1 MNESKYKVV
10 VLGIS
15 CFEGMASSK
24 RIRNLIEPLI
34 QNKLIEVGNLIYQS
48 ESNNITEKQG
58 RKDQIDFRVAGVKP
72 GNIFSIVSFYYRGC
86 VFIKESKN
94 PGQKNIIYNYGGPN
108 IQNILFLLYSKAI
121 GFKIICD
128 IVEDNRFEP
137 TVNFLNKLK
146 TRSSLSFL
154 KLSRYYADSLIGI
167 SEHLYNR
174 LISISKGKV
183 PVFLIPISVNLNNFI
198 IRNNGSNRSE
208 IKIFYGGSFNEK
220 DGLGFLISAFSE
232 VSKKHSNVKL
242 VITGLGNKPDMD
254 RALNQINK
262 SEATDKIE
270 FKGFL
275 SNNDYFT
282 LLNECDIFCMNRI
295 DSNHANTGFPFKL
308 GEFLASG
315 KAVIATKVGDVPK
328 YLANN
333 INAVLI
339 EPSSVPLLTAALL
352 LLIENPEKIEQI
364 GKEGRKTA
372 ECYFD
377 ADKLSLK
384 LFTIFQSV

>member
-1 MNESKYKVV
+1 
-10 VLGIS
+10 
-15 CFEGMASSK
+15 MAGSK

-34 QNKLIEVGNLIYQS
+34 RNKLINVRNLIFQS
-48 ESNNITEKQG
+48 ESNNLSERQG
-58 RKDQIDFRVAGVKP
+58 KTDNIQFKVIGVSLR
-72 GNIFSIVSFYYRGC
+72 NIFSVFGFYYRGF

-94 PGQKNIIYNYGGPN
+94 SSQKNIIYNYGGPN
-108 IQNILFLLYSKAI
+108 IQNILFLLYSKVI
-121 GFKIICD
+121 GFKIVCD

-137 TVNFLNKLK
+137 SVNILNWLK
-146 TRSSLSFL
+146 TRSSVSLL
-154 KLSRYYADSLIGI
+154 KLSKYYADSFIGI
-167 SEHLYNR
+167 SDHLYNR
-174 LISISKGKV
+174 LIKISKGKV
-183 PVFLIPISVNLNNFI
+183 PVHLIPISVNLNNFI
-198 IRNNGSNRSE
+198 RRYHKSTRSE
-208 IKIFYGGSFNEK
+208 FKIFYGGSFNEK
-220 DGLGFLISAFSE
+220 DGLGFLMDAFSE
-232 VSKKHSNVKL
+232 VSKIHADVKL
-242 VITGLGNKPDMD
+242 VITGLGNKPDMERILSLID
-254 RALNQINK
+254 K
-262 SEATDKIE
+262 SENGDRIE

-282 LLNECDIFCMNRI
+282 LLNECDIFCMTRI

-315 KAVIATKVGDVPK
+315 KAVIATNVGDIPK
-328 YLANN
+328 YLTNN

-339 EPSSVPLLTAALL
+339 EPSSVPLLTGALL

-377 ADKLSLK
+377 SDKLSLM